1 MRADKLKV
9 VAGVTDI
16 SDLVMDMT
24 LYESIEGYAR
34 GTLHI
39 LDGTNFY
46 DSVLGQSDNLS
57 NVQITFYYMGS
68 ECTNHFAMDG
78 IGDVVIE
85 KTQKEYDIHLI
96 SPVEQGLRITKVNN
110 VYSGTSNDILQK
122 LWKENTGIGSG
133 LKIDGNAVTKGKYI
147 VPNIFAVYAINNVV
161 KSAVDAYHSGFYLYQ
176 RIWEWGVTRFAS
188 LKYMSEDFM
197 VDPNNKEVTLSNPIP
212 TQKNISGN
220 PHDMAN
226 VGTSNKFIIKEY
238 KADLTGKVA
247 AGQWGNTIHHI
258 NLDETKVTKNKPI
271 QITENKITTHKISDK
286 LYDNIISETSGPA
299 GQTVSYHQQSLFSTI
314 NDPINKAADNQRA
327 RAQNTKLNVSD
338 ITPIPFIGA
347 GHSIRV
353 FQGRADKSKSKSD
366 GAYIIA
372 DINHMFQRNDDN
384 SFEYNQNMTL
394 IREML

>member
-1 MRADKLKV
+1 MRADKLQV

-16 SDLVMDMT
+16 SELVMDMT

-133 LKIDGNAVTKGKYI
+133 LKISGNAVTKGKYI
-147 VPNIFAVYAINNVV
+147 VPNIFAIYAINNVV
-161 KSAVDAYHSGFYLYQ
+161 KGAVDAYHTGFYLYQ
-176 RIWEWGVTRFAS
+176 RIWEWGITRYTS
-188 LKYMSEDFM
+188 LKYMSEDFL
-197 VDPNNKEVTLSNPIP
+197 VDPNNKEVTLSNSLA
-212 TQKNISGN
+212 TQKDITEN
-220 PHDMAN
+220 PHNMIN
-226 VGTSNKFIIKEY
+226 VGTANKFVVKEY
-238 KADLTGKVA
+238 KADLTSKVA

-271 QITENKITTHKISDK
+271 QITENEITTHKISDK
-286 LYDNIISETSGPA
+286 LYDNIIPGPA
-299 GQTVSYHQQSLFSTI
+299 GQSYQQQSLFSTI
-314 NDPINKAADNQRA
+314 YDPINVAATNKKS
-327 RAQNTKLNVSD
+327 RAQNTKLTVSD
-338 ITPIPFIGA
+338 ITPIPYIGA
-347 GHSIRV
+347 GHSIKV
-353 FQGRADKSKSKSD
+353 FQGRGDKSKSKAD
-366 GAYIIA
+366 GAYIIS
-372 DINHMFQRNDDN
+372 DINHMFHRNDDN
-384 SFEYNQNMTL
+384 TLEYNQNMTL
-394 IREML
+394 IREMI